1 MEAWPPLA
9 VEQPSVVVRE
19 GSQEEV
25 AGQPLLCVVRRT
37 ATMCD
42 LEQRLRFAMVSSI
55 GGRRPVVSCEQ
66 VLAAL
71 RWRGVP
77 EGTVSVHAFAPE
89 DFLVVFESEELRN
102 HVAGLPPVLVAG
114 APLSLRPWNHQAQ
127 ATLVPLKFRVV
138 LVIEGI
144 PPHAWDTAV
153 VEDTL
158 GKSCAVDEV
167 APEMK
172 ARSDLSL
179 FKLLAWTSDLEAI
192 PVARLLAVPEPVAG
206 CGARPAPARTVAAA
220 GEIKTLQYRVL
231 VHVAR
236 VEQEFGSGPVRGQD
250 QYGHGAAGPR
260 DAGDGNGGGGSGA
273 NGAAPQR
280 AWRDFSWKRGVP
292 DRRRGPGGGGSSAML
307 SAFPSMATAAPAP
320 EKSWALPPMCSPPPL
335 TVHAAGTGTGLGQEG
350 PLKAVVPTAGALPLR
365 PTFGQRGGKEKAAQ
379 TPRPR

>member
-1 MEAWPPLA
+1 
-9 VEQPSVVVRE
+9 
-19 GSQEEV
+19 
-25 AGQPLLCVVRRT
+25 
-37 ATMCD
+37 
-42 LEQRLRFAMVSSI
+42 
-55 GGRRPVVSCEQ
+55 
-66 VLAAL
+66 
-71 RWRGVP
+71 
-77 EGTVSVHAFAPE
+77 
-89 DFLVVFESEELRN
+89 
-102 HVAGLPPVLVAG
+102 
-114 APLSLRPWNHQAQ
+114 
-127 ATLVPLKFRVV
+127 
-138 LVIEGI
+138 
-144 PPHAWDTAV
+144 
-153 VEDTL
+153 
-158 GKSCAVDEV
+158 VDEV

-179 FKLLAWTSDLEAI
+179 FKLSAWTSDLEAI

-260 DAGDGNGGGGSGA
+260 YAGDGNGGGGSGA